1 MNLVHTKPLTI
12 KRSASSFVKNSV
24 LINPAFTAELASRM
38 TISYATDIQAVDKK
52 DSVIYKT
59 IHSHLEKYP
68 DYVAL
73 SEYQKDELY
82 KNIL

>member
-1 MNLVHTKPLTI
+1 
-12 KRSASSFVKNSV
+12 
-24 LINPAFTAELASRM
+24 M

-59 IHSHLEKYP
+59 IHSHLEKHP

-82 KNIL
+82 KNVL